1 MSGQTVEAGPAGEAE
16 TTNSGHDRG
25 ASAGQRQQVRT
36 DLYPRRARPDASL
49 PDRGTSPTVL
59 LRVRELSGC
68 LKNDAAPDLNGMVGE
83 TFVEPTQQGDIE
95 SGGDP
100 MRPFLIMSTSNSCR
114 WRSSIASSSRLI
126 CAARP
131 GSRDS
136 TTSFA
141 LLPSSTVGAFV
152 GCASCASRATWISVH
167 SPDIDI

>member
-1 MSGQTVEAGPAGEAE
+1 MSGQTVEAGPAGEAG

-36 DLYPRRARPDASL
+36 GLYPRRARPDASL

-100 MRPFLIMSTSNSCR
+100 MRPFLIHEYFEQLSVEVVHR
-114 WRSSIASSSRLI
+114 I
-126 CAARP
+126 
-131 GSRDS
+131 
-136 TTSFA
+136 
-141 LLPSSTVGAFV
+141 VV
-152 GCASCASRATWISVH
+152 ATNLRGPAGI
-167 SPDIDI
+167 PR